1 MLTVPIGLGELF
13 TVLISVYIVVIF
25 HGFCLERSSSP
36 AKGLVVSDEECSSV
50 PGRHRSG
57 AGRKGGIW
65 TSGTLGQARV
75 ILRILLR
82 KGDVI
87 EREEK

>member
-1 MLTVPIGLGELF
+1 M
-13 TVLISVYIVVIF
+13 
-25 HGFCLERSSSP
+25 
-36 AKGLVVSDEECSSV
+36 VSDEECSSA

-75 ILRILLR
+75 ILRILRR